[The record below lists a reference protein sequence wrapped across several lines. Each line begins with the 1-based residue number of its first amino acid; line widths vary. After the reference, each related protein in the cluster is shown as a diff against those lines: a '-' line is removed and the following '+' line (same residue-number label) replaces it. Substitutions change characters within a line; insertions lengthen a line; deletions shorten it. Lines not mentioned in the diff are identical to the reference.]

1 MVALGPIASIW
12 ASFLASNRSNIPN
25 MTHNDGS
32 KVLEQY
38 ERIAGK
44 EYNTLKIGEKG
55 ESHNQ

>member
-12 ASFLASNRSNIPN
+12 TSFLASNRSYIPN

-38 ERIAGK
+38 ERIAAK
-44 EYNTLKIGEKG
+44 EYNILKIGWKG